1 MCTRR
6 VQETNLKCLKL
17 KKLKIAVLFRSTDIN
32 YRRNRWEIMK
42 AWVYANGHAPIE
54 GGTLMGDD

>member
-17 KKLKIAVLFRSTDIN
+17 KKLKIAVLFRSADIN

-54 GGTLMGDD
+54 GGR